1 MERRSY
7 APVFDARTIAE
18 YAVFIAIILAM
29 RIMGLSM
36 IPVGPLKMTLT
47 MVPIAIGA
55 MLLGPLGGAILGM
68 VFGFTSLYDAM
79 TGASA
84 MTGFF
89 FQVSPFHTVVLCVVT
104 RTLVGAVTG
113 WLFQLLR
120 KLDRQRIWCYFA
132 GGLLAPMLNTIF
144 FMGYIVLVFYQTEYV
159 QKTAAKLGAVNPLM
173 FVILLVG
180 LQGLVEWLTG
190 CVIGGGVAK
199 AVARA
204 LKRDGQEPAR
214 PAVPAPAAEKKVED
228 EA

>member
-1 MERRSY
+1 MEKKSN
-7 APVFDARTIAE
+7 ARTISE
-18 YAVFIAIILAM
+18 YAIFIAIIFVM
-29 RIMGLSM
+29 RATGLSR
-36 IPVGPLKMTLT
+36 IPVGPLVMTLT

-204 LKRDGQEPAR
+204 LKRDGKEPAKDAR
-214 PAVPAPAAEKKVED
+214 PLPAEGSPENE
-228 EA
+228 EARK

>member
-1 MERRSY
+1 
-7 APVFDARTIAE
+7 
-18 YAVFIAIILAM
+18 
-29 RIMGLSM
+29 M

-79 TGASA
+79 TGTSV

-89 FQVSPFHTVVLCVVT
+89 FQVNPFLTFLLCVGT
-104 RTLVGAVTG
+104 RILVGAATG
-113 WLFQLLR
+113 WLFRLFR
-120 KLDRQRIWCYFA
+120 KLDPKRIWCWFA
-132 GGLLAPMLNTIF
+132 GGLAAPMLNTIL
-144 FMGYIVLVFYQTEYV
+144 FMGFIVLVFYQTEFV
-159 QKTAAKLGAVNPLM
+159 QKMVADKGAVNPLM
-173 FVILLVG
+173 FVILVVG
-180 LQGLVEWLTG
+180 VQGLVEWLTG
-190 CVIGGGVAK
+190 LVIAGGVAK